1 MRGLACLAVVGL
13 AVSCGGAR
21 PGSTG
26 GSGTAD
32 GGSPG
37 SGAPSGHVQL
47 SVRVSG
53 SGHVTSTPPG
63 VSCPGTCS
71 AVFDAGSS
79 LQLAATPDDGFDFA
93 GWSGACSGRGAC
105 SLTMTADE
113 SVAASFTAGGAPSIS
128 VAISPTEASLAP
140 GAMQRF
146 VATVSGSSDS
156 GVVWSVLEGA
166 AGGLVDSSGLYTAP
180 QASGTFHVV
189 AASHADPSRT
199 ATATVTVT
207 GATVSRVTSCGAIT
221 APGNLVVTAD
231 LSSSGTCLDVHD
243 THDVTL
249 DCAGHSVGGQPALNM
264 TDVDRFSVT
273 NCTFVSTGAVGVV
286 TLLRTSNGTFA
297 GDTFGTTF
305 VNVVRGLD
313 LRIDHNTFNGSYQQG
328 YSKRVVFSTN
338 SMVSQTRGSASSAA
352 LVVSDFG
359 SDNRMVD
366 NVIDG
371 RWDGVRIPLHQTETD
386 DGIVIADETGDTIS
400 GNTIANV
407 FDCGIETSGVIANA
421 AIANNRISNTG
432 ICGIGGWYWNSLSAS
447 TISGNTVE
455 GAPTLFLF
463 FRIFGLRPAGF
474 DSLHE
479 LPSDS
484 VVLFND
490 NTFDGNR
497 LVNPYVQAG
506 VDASIFWLYSNLNY
520 SGSISNTPGER
531 VARPSDFVV
540 KNNTFR
546 NNDFGKALSAPLFG
560 TPVVPGVVIDGGGN
574 ICKNDGGAGYP
585 LVCH

>member
-1 MRGLACLAVVGL
+1 MYDFEKCGTSPPARSKRRPSCWLSSRPATGSARFPHMEVRAMRGLACLAVVGL
-13 AVSCGGAR
+13 AVSCGGAHL
-21 PGSTG
+21 GSTG

-37 SGAPSGHVQL
+37 S
-47 SVRVSG
+47 
-53 SGHVTSTPPG
+53 
-63 VSCPGTCS
+63 
-71 AVFDAGSS
+71 
-79 LQLAATPDDGFDFA
+79 
-93 GWSGACSGRGAC
+93 
-105 SLTMTADE
+105 
-113 SVAASFTAGGAPSIS
+113 GAPSIS

-313 LRIDHNTFNGSYQQG
+313 LRIDHNTFNGSYHQG

-338 SMVSQTRGSASSAA
+338 S
-352 LVVSDFG
+352 
-359 SDNRMVD
+359 
-366 NVIDG
+366 
-371 RWDGVRIPLHQTETD
+371 
-386 DGIVIADETGDTIS
+386 
-400 GNTIANV
+400 
-407 FDCGIETSGVIANA
+407 
-421 AIANNRISNTG
+421 
-432 ICGIGGWYWNSLSAS
+432 
-447 TISGNTVE
+447 
-455 GAPTLFLF
+455 
-463 FRIFGLRPAGF
+463 
-474 DSLHE
+474 
-479 LPSDS
+479 
-484 VVLFND
+484 
-490 NTFDGNR
+490 
-497 LVNPYVQAG
+497 
-506 VDASIFWLYSNLNY
+506 
-520 SGSISNTPGER
+520 
-531 VARPSDFVV
+531 
-540 KNNTFR
+540 
-546 NNDFGKALSAPLFG
+546 
-560 TPVVPGVVIDGGGN
+560 
-574 ICKNDGGAGYP
+574 
-585 LVCH
+585 